1 MSRRQIHGP
10 PASALA
16 RLTEEQRTFLQ
27 SLPKAELHAHLNGC
41 IPLACLQ
48 ELARTYVLDHDAR
61 GPGDTDAVAIES
73 GIEALKGGV
82 ELEKLDDFF
91 GLFRAVYALTASPEN
106 LAIATRA
113 VLEDFVGK
121 AKKEEENEGERE
133 GEGEGKG
140 EGTQCSYMELRSA
153 PRATP
158 LMSRGKYVEA
168 VLDEVERYP
177 EERAAYIL
185 SLNRTMGPEVASECI
200 DIAIEM
206 KKANRRI
213 VAVDLCGEPLV

>member
-48 ELARTYVLDHDAR
+48 ELARTYVLDHDAC
-61 GPGDTDAVAIES
+61 GPGDTDTDTDAIAIES

-121 AKKEEENEGERE
+121 AKNENEDGEERE
-133 GEGEGKG
+133 GEGR
-140 EGTQCSYMELRSA
+140 QCSYMELRST

-158 LMSRGKYVEA
+158 LMSRRKYVET

>member
-1 MSRRQIHGP
+1 MSRRQIFGP

-48 ELARTYVLDHDAR
+48 ELARTYVLDHDVC
-61 GPGDTDAVAIES
+61 GPRDGDGDTDTDTDAVAIES

-82 ELEKLDDFF
+82 EVEKLDDFF

-133 GEGEGKG
+133 ER
-140 EGTQCSYMELRSA
+140 QCSYMELRST

-158 LMSRGKYVEA
+158 LMSRRKYVET

>member
-1 MSRRQIHGP
+1 M
-10 PASALA
+10 
-16 RLTEEQRTFLQ
+16 
-27 SLPKAELHAHLNGC
+27 
-41 IPLACLQ
+41 
-48 ELARTYVLDHDAR
+48 
-61 GPGDTDAVAIES
+61 DTDAVAIES

-121 AKKEEENEGERE
+121 AKKEEGNEGERERE
-133 GEGEGKG
+133 GEGEGEG
-140 EGTQCSYMELRSA
+140 EERQCSYMELRST

-158 LMSRGKYVEA
+158 LMSRRKYVET